1 MKTLISTSIFASAA
15 FMAFGADYNL
25 TSGENVDILDLS
37 NWGAEE
43 ITTSDILNITN
54 NGTSA
59 VLDGTGK
66 SLSFN
71 HMHIRGNV
79 SLDIL
84 GSGNTLTGEGT
95 SNSNVFLGT
104 NANNNTT
111 LNILGYGNTYSDKSG
126 WSLMMGN
133 TTSSEGENLLRI
145 HSLRQNEVDS
155 EGNVLV
161 DNSNRFTIPSS
172 VNTFIHNSQ
181 KENSTAKN
189 TISIGDNSILDFQT
203 NFVVGA
209 NTSSSEAIKGGTSE
223 VVFDGSNSSMTI
235 KQTSVIGSN
244 SGGQSGGVA
253 RIIVGGENNSVST
266 SNNVFVGAG
275 QNYAADVAQ
284 TGGTNGIYITGS
296 GNTFTTTQ
304 AITVASAFDMSSG
317 TNEFVVSGDNNVVN
331 MTNINVS
338 RNNNTAVFSGGTNR
352 FLVSGS
358 GNVITAKNSINVQT
372 DKQTGGDAVFEVA
385 GKNNEVYFS
394 SNNNIGNAMSGGTAR
409 WVLGGENNSA
419 SYVNVMSFML
429 GRTAMTGGEAT
440 LEIRGKN
447 NTANFF
453 NVFMGNADTVGGT
466 AKFIVEGSGHT
477 IKINSNL
484 GTYFSGEVDDNGK
497 AVGGGFKF
505 IADADGFSTLS
516 VNNFSTTFGGLIEID
531 FSKYV
536 VKDTENGDTFTLIS
550 INNNAQNLLLEIEGD
565 LDKYFSITGS
575 DDYEL
580 LFGDKTL
587 GVRVFSTNVPE
598 PATYAAI
605 FGALALVF
613 AAWRKRK

>member
-1 MKTLISTSIFASAA
+1 MKKLISTSIFASAA
-15 FMAFGADYNL
+15 FMAFGADYYL

-66 SLSFN
+66 SFSFN
-71 HMHIRGNV
+71 HMNIRGNV

-95 SNSNVFLGT
+95 SNSNIYLGN
-104 NANNNTT
+104 NANNSST

-126 WSLMMGN
+126 WSFMMGN
-133 TTSSEGENLLRI
+133 VNSTEGESVLRI
-145 HSLRQNEVDS
+145 HSSRQNEVDS

-161 DNSNRFTIPSS
+161 DNSNRFTIPNS
-172 VNTFIHNSQ
+172 VNTFIYNSQ

-304 AITVASAFDMSSG
+304 AITVASAFDMSGG

-358 GNVITAKNSINVQT
+358 GNVITAANSINVQT
-372 DKQTGGDAVFEVA
+372 DKQTGGDALFEVA

-419 SYVNVMSFML
+419 SYVNVMSFQL

-453 NVFMGNADTVGGT
+453 NVFMGNADTVDGKV
-466 AKFIVEGSGHT
+466 KFIVEGSGHT
-477 IKINSNL
+477 IKINNSL
-484 GTYFSGEVDDNGK
+484 ETYFSGDIDANGK

-516 VNNFSTTFGGLIEID
+516 VNNFAKTFGGLIEID

-536 VKDTENGDTFTLIS
+536 MKDTENGDEFTLIS

-587 GVRVFSTNVPE
+587 GVRVLSTSVPE

-605 FGALALVF
+605 FGALALAF
-613 AAWRKRK
+613 ATWRKRK

>member
-1 MKTLISTSIFASAA
+1 MKKLISTSIFASAA
-15 FMAFGADYNL
+15 FMALGADYYL

-209 NTSSSEAIKGGTSE
+209 NTGSSEAIKGGTSE

-244 SGGQSGGVA
+244 SGGQAGGVA

-304 AITVASAFDMSSG
+304 TITVASAFDMSGG

-338 RNNNTAVFSGGTNR
+338 RNNN
-352 FLVSGS
+352 
-358 GNVITAKNSINVQT
+358 T

-453 NVFMGNADTVGGT
+453 NVFMGNADTVDGKV
-466 AKFIVEGSGHT
+466 KFIVEGSGHT
-477 IKINSNL
+477 ININSSL
-484 GTYFSGEVDDNGK
+484 QTYFSGEVDDNGK

-516 VNNFSTTFGGLIEID
+516 VNNFGTTFGGLIEID

-550 INNNAQNLLLEIEGD
+550 INNNAQNFLLEIEGD

-587 GVRVFSTNVPE
+587 GVRVLSTSVPE

-605 FGALALVF
+605 FGALALAF
-613 AAWRKRK
+613 ATWRKRK

>member
-1 MKTLISTSIFASAA
+1 MKKLISTSIFASAA
-15 FMAFGADYNL
+15 FMALGADYYL

-209 NTSSSEAIKGGTSE
+209 NTGSSEAIKGGTSE

-244 SGGQSGGVA
+244 SGGQAGGVA

-304 AITVASAFDMSSG
+304 TITVASAFDMSGG

-358 GNVITAKNSINVQT
+358 GNVITAANSINVQT
-372 DKQTGGDAVFEVA
+372 DKQTGGDALFEVA

-419 SYVNVMSFML
+419 SYVKIMSFLL

-447 NTANFF
+447 NTANFY
-453 NVFMGNADTVGGT
+453 NVFMGNADTVDGKV
-466 AKFIVEGSGHT
+466 KFIVEGSGHT
-477 IKINSNL
+477 ININSSL
-484 GTYFSGEVDDNGK
+484 QTYFSGEVDDNGK

-516 VNNFSTTFGGLIEID
+516 VNNFGTTFGGLIEID

-587 GVRVFSTNVPE
+587 GVRVLSTSVPE

-605 FGALALVF
+605 FGALALAF
-613 AAWRKRK
+613 ATWRKRK

>member
-1 MKTLISTSIFASAA
+1 MKILLSTSLFALATV
-15 FMAFGADYNL
+15 MAFGADYYL
-25 TSGENVDILDLS
+25 TSGANVDILNLE
-37 NWGAEE
+37 NWGATE
-43 ITTSDILNITN
+43 ITSSDTLNITN
-54 NGTSA
+54 DGTSA
-59 VLDGTGK
+59 VLEGTGK

-84 GSGNTLTGEGT
+84 GSGNTLTGKGT
-95 SNSNVFLGT
+95 SNSNVYLGS
-104 NANNNTT
+104 NANNSSV
-111 LNILGYGNTYSDKSG
+111 LNILGYGNSFSDKSG
-126 WSLMMGN
+126 WSFMMGN
-133 TTSSEGENLLRI
+133 TNSTEGENLLRI
-145 HSLRQNEVDS
+145 HSSRQNEVDS
-155 EGNVLV
+155 EGNILI
-161 DNSNRFTIPSS
+161 DNANRFIIPSS
-172 VNTFIHNSQ
+172 VNSFVYNSQ

-203 NFVVGA
+203 NFFVGA

-244 SGGQSGGVA
+244 SGGQAGGTA
-253 RIIVGGENNSVST
+253 RIVMGGSSNKILA
-266 SNNVFVGAG
+266 SNNVYVGAG
-275 QNYAADVAQ
+275 QNYAEGVEH

-304 AITVASAFDMSSG
+304 SITVASAFDMSGG

-338 RNNNTAVFSGGTNR
+338 RNNATAKFSGGTNQ
-352 FLVSGS
+352 FLVSGN
-358 GNVITAKNSINVQT
+358 GNVITSANSINVQT
-372 DKQTGGDAVFEVA
+372 DKQTGGDALFEVA

-394 SNNNIGNAMSGGTAR
+394 ANNTIGNAMSGGTAR

-419 SYVNVMSFML
+419 SYVKVMSFQL

-453 NVFMGNADTVGGT
+453 NVFMGNADTVDGKV
-466 AKFIVEGSGHT
+466 KFIVEGSGHS
-477 IKINSNL
+477 IKINSAL
-484 GTYFSGEVDDNGK
+484 ATYFSGEVDDNGK
-497 AVGGGFKF
+497 AVGGGFSF
-505 IADADGFSTLS
+505 IADSGGFSTIEI
-516 VNNFSTTFGGLIEID
+516 NNFSTLFNGLIEID

-536 VKDTENGDTFTLIS
+536 VNDTENGDEFTLIS
-550 INNNAQNLLLEIEGD
+550 VNNNAGNLLSEIQIDLE
-565 LDKYFSITGS
+565 KYFSVSGS

-587 GVRVFSTNVPE
+587 GVRVFSTVVPE

-605 FGALALVF
+605 FGALALAF
-613 AAWRKRK
+613 AAWRRRK

>member
-1 MKTLISTSIFASAA
+1 MKILLSTSLFALATV
-15 FMAFGADYNL
+15 MAFGADYYL
-25 TSGENVDILDLS
+25 TSGANVDILNLE
-37 NWGAEE
+37 NWGATE
-43 ITTSDILNITN
+43 ITSSDTLNITN
-54 NGTSA
+54 DGTSA
-59 VLDGTGK
+59 VLEGTGK

-71 HMHIRGNV
+71 HMQIRGNV

-95 SNSNVFLGT
+95 SNSNIYLGN
-104 NANNNTT
+104 NANNSST

-126 WSLMMGN
+126 WSFMMGN
-133 TTSSEGENLLRI
+133 TNSTEGENLLRI
-145 HSLRQNEVDS
+145 HSSRQNEVDA

-172 VNTFIHNSQ
+172 VNTFIFNSQ

-209 NTSSSEAIKGGTSE
+209 NSGAEAIKGGTSE

-235 KQTSVIGSN
+235 KQTSVIGSH
-244 SGGQSGGVA
+244 SGGQAGGTA
-253 RIIVGGENNSVST
+253 RIVMGGSSNKILA

-296 GNTFTTTQ
+296 GNEFTSEQ
-304 AITVASAFDMSSG
+304 SISVASAFDMSG
-317 TNEFVVSGDNNVVN
+317 GVNEFVVSGNNNVVN
-331 MTNINVS
+331 MKNINVS
-338 RNNNTAVFSGGTNR
+338 RNNATAKFSGGTNQ

-358 GNVITAKNSINVQT
+358 GNVITAANSINVYT
-372 DKQTGGDAVFEVA
+372 ENQTGGNALFEVS

-394 SNNNIGNAMSGGTAR
+394 SNNTIGNAMSGGTAR
-409 WVLGGENNSA
+409 WVLGGENNKA
-419 SYVNVMSFML
+419 SYNFVMSFML

-440 LEIRGKN
+440 LEVRGKN

-453 NVFMGNADTVGGT
+453 NVFMGNADTVDGKV
-466 AKFIVEGSGHT
+466 KFIVEGSGHS
-477 IKINSNL
+477 IKINNSIE
-484 GTYFSGEVDDNGK
+484 TYFSGDVDDNGK
-497 AVGGGFKF
+497 AVGGGFSF
-505 IADADGFSTLS
+505 IADSGGFSTIEI
-516 VNNFSTTFGGLIEID
+516 NNFSTLFNGLIEID

-536 VKDTENGDTFTLIS
+536 VNDTENGDEFTLIS

-565 LDKYFSITGS
+565 LDQYFSITGS

-605 FGALALVF
+605 FGALALAF
-613 AAWRKRK
+613 AAWRRRK

>member
-1 MKTLISTSIFASAA
+1 MKILLSTSLLASATV
-15 FMAFGADYNL
+15 MAFGADYYL
-25 TSGENVDILDLS
+25 TSGENVDILNLE
-37 NWGAEE
+37 NWGATE
-43 ITTSDILNITN
+43 ITSSDTLNITN
-54 NGTSA
+54 DGTSA
-59 VLDGTGK
+59 VLEGTGK

-71 HMHIRGNV
+71 HMQIRGNV

-84 GSGNTLTGEGT
+84 GSGNTLTGKGT
-95 SNSNVFLGT
+95 SNSNVYLGS
-104 NANNNTT
+104 NANNSSV
-111 LNILGYGNTYSDKSG
+111 LNILGYGNSFSDKSG
-126 WSLMMGN
+126 WSFMMGN
-133 TTSSEGENLLRI
+133 TNSTEGENLLRI
-145 HSLRQNEVDS
+145 HSSRQNEVDA

-161 DNSNRFTIPSS
+161 DNSNRFIIPSS
-172 VNTFIHNSQ
+172 VNSFVYNSQ

-209 NTSSSEAIKGGTSE
+209 NQSSTVAIQGGTAE
-223 VVFDGSNSSMTI
+223 VVFDGSNSLMTI

-244 SGGQSGGVA
+244 SGGQAGGTA
-253 RIIVGGENNSVST
+253 RIVMGGSSNKILA

-296 GNTFTTTQ
+296 GNEFTSEQ
-304 AITVASAFDMSSG
+304 SISVASAFDMSG
-317 TNEFVVSGDNNVVN
+317 GVNEFVVSGNNNVVN
-331 MTNINVS
+331 MKNINVS
-338 RNNNTAVFSGGTNR
+338 RNNATAKFSGGTNQ

-358 GNVITAKNSINVQT
+358 GNVITAANSINVYT
-372 DKQTGGDAVFEVA
+372 EKQTGGNALFEVS

-394 SNNNIGNAMSGGTAR
+394 SNNTIGNAMSGGTAH

-419 SYVNVMSFML
+419 SYVNVMSFQL

-453 NVFMGNADTVGGT
+453 NVFMGNADTVDGT

-477 IKINSNL
+477 IKINSSIA
-484 GTYFSGEVDDNGK
+484 TYFSGDVDDNGK
-497 AVGGGFKF
+497 AVGGGFSF
-505 IADADGFSTLS
+505 IADSGGFSTIEI
-516 VNNFSTTFGGLIEID
+516 NNFSTLFNGLIEID

-536 VKDTENGDTFTLIS
+536 VNDTENGDEFTLIS
-550 INNNAQNLLLEIEGD
+550 VNNNAGNLLSEIQIDLE
-565 LDKYFSITGS
+565 KYFSVSGS
-575 DDYEL
+575 GDYEL

-605 FGALALVF
+605 FGALALAF
-613 AAWRKRK
+613 AAWRRRK

>member
-1 MKTLISTSIFASAA
+1 MKILLSTSLFVLATV
-15 FMAFGADYNL
+15 MAFGADYHL
-25 TSGENVDILDLS
+25 TSGANVDILNLE
-37 NWGAEE
+37 NWGATE
-43 ITTSDILNITN
+43 ITSSDTLNITN
-54 NGTSA
+54 DGTSA
-59 VLDGTGK
+59 VLEGTGK

-84 GSGNTLTGEGT
+84 GSGNKLTGEGT
-95 SNSNVFLGT
+95 SNSNVYLGS
-104 NANNNTT
+104 NANNSSV
-111 LNILGYGNTYSDKSG
+111 LNILGYGNSFSDKSG
-126 WSLMMGN
+126 WSFMMGN
-133 TTSSEGENLLRI
+133 TNSTEGENLLRI
-145 HSLRQNEVDS
+145 HSSRQNEVDA

-161 DNSNRFTIPSS
+161 DNSNRFSIPSS
-172 VNTFIHNSQ
+172 VNVFVRNS
-181 KENSTAKN
+181 KNENSSAKN
-189 TISIGDNSILDFQT
+189 TISIGDNSVIDFQT
-203 NFVVGA
+203 NFCLGSNDS
-209 NTSSSEAIKGGTSE
+209 NTEAIRGGTSE
-223 VVFDGSNSSMTI
+223 VVFDGSNSLMTI

-244 SGGQSGGVA
+244 SGGQAGGTA
-253 RIIVGGENNSVST
+253 RIVMGGSSNKILA

-296 GNTFTTTQ
+296 GNSFTTTQ
-304 AITVASAFDMSSG
+304 AITVASAFNMSGG

-394 SNNNIGNAMSGGTAR
+394 SNNTIGNAMSGGTAR

-419 SYVNVMSFML
+419 SYVNVMSFQL

-453 NVFMGNADTVGGT
+453 NVFMGNADTVDGKV
-466 AKFIVEGSGHT
+466 KFIVEGSGHS
-477 IKINSNL
+477 IKINNSIE
-484 GTYFSGEVDDNGK
+484 TYFSGDVDDNGK
-497 AVGGGFKF
+497 AVGGGFSF
-505 IADADGFSTLS
+505 IADSGGFSTIEI
-516 VNNFSTTFGGLIEID
+516 NNFSTLFNGLIEID

-536 VKDTENGDTFTLIS
+536 VNDTENGDEFTLIS

-605 FGALALVF
+605 FGALALAF
-613 AAWRKRK
+613 AAWRRRK

>member
-1 MKTLISTSIFASAA
+1 M
-15 FMAFGADYNL
+15 
-25 TSGENVDILDLS
+25 
-37 NWGAEE
+37 
-43 ITTSDILNITN
+43 
-54 NGTSA
+54 
-59 VLDGTGK
+59 
-66 SLSFN
+66 
-71 HMHIRGNV
+71 
-79 SLDIL
+79 
-84 GSGNTLTGEGT
+84 
-95 SNSNVFLGT
+95 
-104 NANNNTT
+104 
-111 LNILGYGNTYSDKSG
+111 
-126 WSLMMGN
+126 
-133 TTSSEGENLLRI
+133 
-145 HSLRQNEVDS
+145 
-155 EGNVLV
+155 
-161 DNSNRFTIPSS
+161 
-172 VNTFIHNSQ
+172 
-181 KENSTAKN
+181 
-189 TISIGDNSILDFQT
+189 DFQT
-203 NFVVGA
+203 NLYIGA
-209 NTSSSEAIKGGTSE
+209 NSSSTVAIQGGTAE

-275 QNYAADVAQ
+275 QNYADDVAQ

-296 GNTFTTTQ
+296 GNNFTTTQ
-304 AITVASAFDMSSG
+304 SVIVASAFDMSGG
-317 TNEFVVSGDNNVVN
+317 TNEFVVSGNNNVVN

-394 SNNNIGNAMSGGTAR
+394 SNNTIGNAMSGGTAR

-419 SYVNVMSFML
+419 SYVNVMSFVL

-453 NVFMGNADTVGGT
+453 NVFMGNADTVDGT

-477 IKINSNL
+477 IKINNSL
-484 GTYFSGEVDDNGK
+484 ETYFSGEVDDNGK

-516 VNNFSTTFGGLIEID
+516 VNNFAKTFGGLIEID

-536 VKDTENGDTFTLIS
+536 VKDTENGDEFTLIS
-550 INNNAQNLLLEIEGD
+550 LNNNAQNLLSEIEGD

-587 GVRVFSTNVPE
+587 GVRVLSTSVPE

-605 FGALALVF
+605 FGALALAF